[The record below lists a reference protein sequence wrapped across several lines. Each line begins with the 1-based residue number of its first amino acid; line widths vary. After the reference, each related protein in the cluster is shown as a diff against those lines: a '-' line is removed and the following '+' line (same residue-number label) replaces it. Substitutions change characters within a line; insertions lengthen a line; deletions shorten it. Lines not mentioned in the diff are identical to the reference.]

1 VLPSPNGHFLPDFQ
15 GKFRQPVRRMKLAT
29 TPEAQRFRMEQRR
42 QIKALRTDPNIRGNP
57 ESEYGL
63 AKQQVLVQ
71 KPRPKS
77 KL

>member
-1 VLPSPNGHFLPDFQ
+1 
-15 GKFRQPVRRMKLAT
+15 MKLAT

-63 AKQQVLVQ
+63 AKQQALVQ
-71 KPRPKS
+71 SLRPKS